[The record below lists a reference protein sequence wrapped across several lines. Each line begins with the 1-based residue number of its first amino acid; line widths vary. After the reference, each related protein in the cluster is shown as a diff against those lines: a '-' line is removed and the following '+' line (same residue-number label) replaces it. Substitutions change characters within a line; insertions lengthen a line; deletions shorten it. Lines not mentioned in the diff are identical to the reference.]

1 MAGKETGL
9 FRENW
14 QEVEDFGK
22 ARAAMLALQHLFAMF
37 GATILVPRLT
47 GLDPAVALFTSAL
60 GTLAFYFITR
70 GRVPAYLGSSF
81 SFIIPLQVVVFQENL
96 GLGIG
101 PAMVGVMFAG
111 LIYVLV
117 ALILKRVGPEFFKR
131 ILPPVV
137 VGPVII
143 IIGLALAPVARDM
156 FMEHPQTAIITLILT
171 VVASIF
177 LRGFLRLIPI
187 LIGIIGGYVFALFLG
202 IVDLSPINE
211 AAWLAWPSFTAPSLQ
226 GSLAAITII
235 TPIALVTIVEH
246 LGDVVALSRTSGKDF
261 VSNPGLHRTLFG
273 DGIATMIAGLFGGPP
288 NTTYSENVGVLALT
302 GVKNALIVSMAAIFV
317 LSVSFIGKFGA
328 LIQSIPPAVMGGITF
343 LLFGMIAGVGLRT
356 LTENEVDFSNPR
368 NLVIVSLTLVVGLS
382 GISLEVG
389 GLVFEQM
396 GLAAMVGIFLNLVL
410 PRREIGFVTAF
421 PAGRIEE

>member
-1 MAGKETGL
+1 MAGKEAGM

-14 QEVEDFGK
+14 QEIEKFGRGK
-22 ARAAMLALQHLFAMF
+22 AAMLALQHLFAMF

-47 GLDPAVALFTSAL
+47 GLDPAVALFTSAI

-81 SFIIPLQVVVFQENL
+81 SFIIPLQVVIFQENL

-101 PAMVGVMFAG
+101 PAMVGVVFAG

-117 ALILKRVGPEFFKR
+117 ALVIKRVGPDFFKR
-131 ILPPVV
+131 LLPPVV

-143 IIGLALAPVARDM
+143 IIGLALAPVAKDM
-156 FMEHPQTAIITLILT
+156 FMAHPSTALVTLILT
-171 VVASIF
+171 VVVSIF
-177 LRGFLRLIPI
+177 MRGFLRLIPI
-187 LIGIIGGYVFALFLG
+187 LIGIVGGYIFALFQGL
-202 IVDLSPINE
+202 IDFAPLNE
-211 AAWLAWPSFTAPSLQ
+211 AAWLAWPSFTAPSFQ

-246 LGDVVALSRTSGKDF
+246 LGDVVALSKTVGKDF
-261 VSNPGLHRTLFG
+261 VVRPGLHRTLLG
-273 DGIATMIAGLFGGPP
+273 DGIATMLAGFFGGPP

-302 GVKNALIVSMAAIFV
+302 GVKNALIVSMAAVFV
-317 LSVSFIGKFGA
+317 MSISFVGKFGA
-328 LIQSIPPAVMGGITF
+328 LIQSIPAAVMGGITF

-368 NLVIVSLTLVVGLS
+368 NLIIVSLTLVVGLS

-389 GLVFEQM
+389 ELVFEQM
-396 GLAAMVGIFLNLVL
+396 GLAAMVGIFLNLIL
-410 PRREIGFVTAF
+410 PQKEMGFLTEATA
-421 PAGRIEE
+421 GKVKE